1 MNKIDP
7 KLFAIGTGAVLGANT
22 MSIDN
27 DPIGLATGAA
37 IGAGTAAMMNIE
49 TPNNLDFL
57 SHKGINNVRK
67 QIDLT
72 ATTGRAQ
79 TFNELKTQVLSLAA
93 GVVKNSKSTST
104 SFNIEAPYSSLNK
117 GTYDDFTRYVNNA
130 VSEESLREIRFA
142 LEQKNDDIFIANTK
156 LDPNMDKDIIT
167 KRKAKEGAHI
177 KYKINHLKAELR
189 RLGFKGPDVDE
200 KLAKLM
206 PILEMDKVMQI
217 GDGIIDV
224 DGLGKIQITSTIGV
238 GDDKALVHFN
248 NRNMYDVKSANLF
261 GSSILKGKDSSAVA
275 QALGLAVADMFNLQE
290 QVLLG
295 KGMAP
300 DDAVAM
306 MVKSGKLSDSQ
317 LQDLVTKLGA
327 NYNYNEQGSGQVKQA
342 VKQGLSLGSIKPN
355 SYSIGQSALIEYGTT
370 LDFLDDWSGLSPK
383 AFRNLR
389 QTSAD
394 GTSQSE
400 IKQLMSTLSDNVRA
414 NGGKN
419 FVYYSGS
426 ADHVTQLPFL
436 NSPHNKLMSVFS
448 PIERNPGSTYNRS
461 VAGILN
467 TDINKTAKD
476 IIKAFGAEHQYG
488 SAVAFQGYSVDP
500 DKLVDTNRGQAN
512 LMDILANVFGV
523 DTSTGDGYGLANRAI
538 TNQIRTEGDIS
549 LTLKQTASNK
559 YIIANEAMRQYVSG
573 QISYDEL
580 KEAGLKGSTRFTKT
594 VEKSLTK
601 AQQRLSALN
610 VAVDSGNAE
619 EVFNYLKAEHKTF
632 GKYKSYSDFVKA
644 NKKLDKATDKFK
656 FMKNLASK
664 SVLGHALEQ
673 SSFYAESFKDSVHE
687 NVVKRLN
694 VVDEKLV
701 LLQKAVSTSDFK
713 GAQGIIDDLIQHNE
727 EAKGSRSAYHAM
739 YPQSGSRLGNNAD
752 LSEVNLKE
760 SYRYLEFD
768 GAVKVLHQSDGG
780 TKEAIQFM
788 YKGYNLAGY
797 EEISKFFGIASKEQV
812 KHLDEETFSRFGFLH
827 MMGKEGKLTM
837 HNGAFQIA
845 LENQKPFLIRQRQL
859 RAADF
864 IGELKKAGVADKS
877 IAFVQSKLD
886 FFKGVGTISEDSGSG
901 MKAGEKLANTLLKF
915 NSKDPEVTEDTV
927 RKLINSTTLG
937 DAVLSKIKSGK
948 LSENQIKGLSN
959 AVISLSSDRATAD
972 YLLTT
977 ATSIKTT
984 ASYKVSQYTDAI
996 GTPNEKAALAELNSF
1011 AKDLLGSSWNSR
1023 RKFNVTAF
1031 TNAVDNKV
1039 ASLGANFRSA
1049 DSVLEVM
1056 TNPNQLNSVLDTF
1069 MVERSHRLDSIGDT
1083 IIKTAAP
1090 NRRTEQETGAGKE
1103 GKSMSWNSQTQ
1114 LKMNGFTDEE
1124 LGFFGKFNVKN
1135 VADLQGV
1142 MSLRLK
1148 DIASVN
1154 ESINESNMNQF
1165 LGALGTS
1172 ISKRREELE
1181 KAGIKIDDVVGA
1193 YKIQT
1198 KNKFDFTHV
1207 PIMLEDTALFG
1218 SYTDS
1223 EGNLRD
1229 KNLNTTIAEIIQTD
1243 LKLQDKG
1250 LLQSQRD
1257 AETTKLNDRLEHLAN
1272 TLRPSI
1278 GGQDNILKKA
1288 LAREGTNS
1296 RYSTMV
1302 PIGGLV
1308 NNKAKTGESLVAVSS
1323 EGLLK
1328 RFKQLGFDYKNID
1341 ELRSDHL
1348 VKVNNKGL
1356 YKVMI
1361 DKSNDVPLFGIINR
1375 EPATGPGSA
1384 RFVEYYLDTTLKS
1397 DDRSLHIGRDDR
1409 LYKYF
1414 QFGDFDLD
1422 HTLEYMPDYKSKNY
1436 NPEAFKEMLNKG
1448 QSINRQ
1454 LTDED
1459 FLKYADL
1466 LGVKGSGKDK
1476 IKSLFDVYEE
1486 YGHTFKSTADW
1497 HDKYTEEL
1505 MLSRQKA
1512 GDRKSISPTVTKL
1525 SADINDAISRSGG
1538 DSGTAM
1544 RARVLSH
1551 YFVEN
1556 LLKSQHIENKKY
1568 KETPVS
1574 TAEMLSKYLYE
1585 YQTKDKFNQ
1594 EFSNYI
1600 EQTVIKNIKQKEGLS
1615 AESRKL
1621 LIEQTDQAVKL
1632 IQESIKNN
1640 YDQKRGPLTPMH
1652 QKAPPN
1658 AMKVGEGVDG
1668 LIKNTYGAAANVP
1681 ILNISEELIHEG
1693 NDLSLAQRGKLGY
1706 HKALEFM
1713 KHNLSNNKKL
1723 LMGAGAA
1730 FAGAALLTQSKPDFG
1745 DSRAEANPSGMLMAP
1760 AKSAIEDTARE
1771 TGTHASLNRAIEYI
1785 RPYKK
1790 DNSYVGIQATPMDS
1804 NRNLN
1809 EDMDHFIFGD
1819 GLSSVR
1825 ITNQINGT

>member
-27 DPIGLATGAA
+27 DPIGLAAGAA

-49 TPNNLDFL
+49 TPDNLDFL

-79 TFNELKTQVLSLAA
+79 TFNELKTQVLSLAS

-104 SFNIEAPYSSLNK
+104 SFNIDAPYSSLNK

-130 VSEESLREIRFA
+130 VSEESLRELRFA

-167 KRKAKEGAHI
+167 KHKAKEGAHI
-177 KYKINHLKAELR
+177 KYKINHLKSELR
-189 RLGFKGPDVDE
+189 RLGFKGPDLDE

-217 GDGIIDV
+217 GDGVIDV

-261 GSSILKGKDSSAVA
+261 GSSTLKGKDSSAIA
-275 QALGLAVADMFNLQE
+275 QALGLAAADMFNLQE

-295 KGMAP
+295 QGMAP
-300 DDAVAM
+300 DDAIAM
-306 MVKSGKLSDSQ
+306 MVKSGKLNDSR
-317 LQDLVTKLGA
+317 LQDLVAKLSA

-342 VKQGLSLGSIKPN
+342 IKQGLPLGSIKPS
-355 SYSIGQSALIEYGTT
+355 SYSIGQSALVEYGTT
-370 LDFLDDWSGLSPK
+370 LDFLDDWSGLSAK
-383 AFRNLR
+383 GFRGLGH
-389 QTSAD
+389 TSKD

-400 IKQLMSTLSDNVRA
+400 VKQLMSTLSNNVRA

-426 ADHVTQLPFL
+426 ADHVTQLPYL

-461 VAGILN
+461 VEGILN

-476 IIKAFGAEHQYG
+476 IIKSFGGEHQYG

-500 DKLVDTNRGQAN
+500 EKLIGKTN
-512 LMDILANVFGV
+512 LMDAIGRVFGV

-538 TNQIRTEGDIS
+538 TDQIRTQGDIS

-580 KEAGLKGSTRFTKT
+580 KEAGLKGSTRFTKG
-594 VEKSLTK
+594 VEKSLTQ
-601 AQQRLSALN
+601 AQKKLAALN
-610 VAVDSGNAE
+610 VAIESGQAE
-619 EVFNYLKAEHKTF
+619 EVFNYLKAEHRTYN
-632 GKYKSYSDFVKA
+632 KYKSYSDFVKA
-644 NKKLDKATDKFK
+644 NKKLAKATDQFA
-656 FMKNLASK
+656 FMKDLASK
-664 SVLGHALEQ
+664 SILGPTLEQ
-673 SSFYAESFKDSVHE
+673 PTFYPKNFRESVHE

-701 LLQKAVSTSDFK
+701 LLQKAVSTSNFK

-739 YPQSGSRLGNNAD
+739 YPQAGSRLGNNAD
-752 LSEVNLKE
+752 LTDVNLKE
-760 SYRYLEFD
+760 SYRFLEFD
-768 GAVKVLHQSDGG
+768 GTTKVLSQSADD
-780 TKEAIQFM
+780 TREAIQFM

-797 EEISKFFGIASKEQV
+797 EEISKFFGTASKEQV
-812 KHLDEETFSRFGFLH
+812 RHLDEETFSRIGFLH

-837 HNGAFQIA
+837 KNGAFQIA
-845 LENQKPFLIRQRQL
+845 LENQKPFLIKQSQL
-859 RAADF
+859 RATDF
-864 IGELKKAGVADKS
+864 IGELRKAGIADES

-886 FFKGVGTISEDSGSG
+886 FFKGVGTISEDGGSG

-915 NSKDPEVTEDTV
+915 NGKDPEVTEDAV
-927 RKLINSTTLG
+927 RKLISSSTLG
-937 DAVLSKIKSGK
+937 DAVLNRIKAGN

-959 AVISLSSDRATAD
+959 AVISLSSERATAD

-984 ASYKVSQYTDAI
+984 ASYKVSQYTNAI
-996 GTPNEKAALAELNSF
+996 GTADEKAALSELNTF

-1023 RKFNVTAF
+1023 RKFNVNTF
-1031 TNAVDNKV
+1031 TNAIDNKV
-1039 ASLGANFRSA
+1039 ASLGANFKSA
-1049 DSVLEVM
+1049 DSVLELM

-1090 NRRTEQETGAGKE
+1090 NRTTKQETGSGKE

-1114 LKMNGFTDEE
+1114 LKMNGFTDDE

-1135 VADLQGV
+1135 VADLKGV
-1142 MSLRLK
+1142 MSLRLN
-1148 DIASVN
+1148 DITSVN
-1154 ESINESNMNQF
+1154 GNINEGNMNQF

-1198 KNKFDFTHV
+1198 KNKFDFKHV

-1218 SYTDS
+1218 NYTDAN
-1223 EGNLRD
+1223 GNLRD

-1243 LKLQDKG
+1243 LKLQNKG
-1250 LLQSQRD
+1250 LLQSERE
-1257 AETTKLNDRLEHLAN
+1257 AYTTKLNDGLEHLAN

-1341 ELRSDHL
+1341 ELHSNHL

-1356 YKVMI
+1356 YKVMV

-1384 RFVEYYLDTTLKS
+1384 RMVEYYLDTSLKS

-1448 QSINRQ
+1448 QSINKQ
-1454 LTDED
+1454 LTNED
-1459 FLKYADL
+1459 FLKYADF

-1486 YGHTFKSTADW
+1486 HGHTFKSTTDW
-1497 HDKYTEEL
+1497 YDKYTEEL

-1600 EQTVIKNIKQKEGLS
+1600 EQTVIKNIKEKEGLS

-1658 AMKVGEGVDG
+1658 TMKVGEGIDG
-1668 LIKNTYGAAANVP
+1668 LIKNTYGSAANVP
-1681 ILNISEELIHEG
+1681 ILNVSEELIHEG

-1771 TGTHASLNRAIEYI
+1771 TGIHANLNRAVEYI

-1809 EDMDHFIFGD
+1809 EDIDHFIFGD